1 MGAHI
6 GHGAL
11 LQHTDLVCIHNGV
24 EPVGD
29 DEDRLAPDHFSDGLI
44 HLLLVLRVHEGGG
57 LVQDHDGG
65 VFQDCSGQGNALPLP
80 AGEHLAPVPGH
91 GVDAVL
97 QPGEELPALG
107 LLRRGQH
114 FLVRGL
120 RAAQAD
126 VLQQAH
132 VEQELLLGHIG
143 DLVVEGLHAHL
154 PDVLA
159 AHADAPAGHIIVV
172 DQELCQGGLA
182 AARLPHQGG
191 EAPLRCGEGD
201 AVEHLVLL
209 IGKADVLKENGVIL
223 TGEGPIRLH
232 QSRRAHQLLQGGD
245 LVVDLGQ
252 GGHETQRPQQGR
264 PHAEGHAQ
272 HQGEVRQGGVSYQN
286 QVRPDGQGEQGHAGQ
301 DAVVEGHPGP
311 ADLVPGQ
318 GEVPVAPHI
327 LLETLVGLTV
337 PVEDLHHLHAVDV
350 LHDGVVHL
358 LG

>member
-1 MGAHI
+1 M
-6 GHGAL
+6 
-11 LQHTDLVCIHNGV
+11 
-24 EPVGD
+24 
-29 DEDRLAPDHFSDGLI
+29 
-44 HLLLVLRVHEGGG
+44 
-57 LVQDHDGG
+57 
-65 VFQDCSGQGNALPLP
+65 
-80 AGEHLAPVPGH
+80 
-91 GVDAVL
+91 L

-182 AARLPHQGG
+182 AARLSHQGG
-191 EAPLRCGEGD
+191 KAPLRCGEGD

-209 IGKADVLKENGVIL
+209 IGKADVLKGNGVIL

-232 QSRRAHQLLQGGD
+232 QSRRAHQLLQSGD
-245 LVVDLGQ
+245 LVADLWQ
-252 GGHETQRPQQGR
+252 GGHKSKGTQQGR
-264 PHAEGHAQ
+264 PHAEGHTQ
-272 HQGEVRQGGVSYQN
+272 HQGEIRQG
-286 QVRPDGQGEQGHAGQ
+286 
-301 DAVVEGHPGP
+301 
-311 ADLVPGQ
+311 
-318 GEVPVAPHI
+318 
-327 LLETLVGLTV
+327 
-337 PVEDLHHLHAVDV
+337 
-350 LHDGVVHL
+350 
-358 LG
+358 